1 MKKILILGSV
11 TKRGKAILKKAFKQ
25 GMDVSIVGA
34 APQLKNIA
42 KKYSFNYLGKNFKKV
57 EHSLK
62 NFWAV
67 INCDQDFHCE
77 AFIDFCKLNQLN
89 YYNHNGETLLS
100 RKDSGPQDTLTK
112 QLCFKLVGP

>member
-1 MKKILILGSV
+1 MKKILILGSA

-67 INCDQDFHCE
+67 INCDQDFHCD
-77 AFIDFCKLNQLN
+77 AFIDFCKFNQLN
-89 YYNHNGETLLS
+89 YYNHNGETLLC
-100 RKDSGPQDTLTK
+100 RKAIDAQDTLTK